1 MAPKKKK
8 YSELSDSAKYFR
20 NNPDARKKKNAISKK
35 VNARKSQKKKR
46 SELEKK
52 RRAAKKRGTD
62 TSKTD
67 YDHAVGRR
75 VSVKA
80 NRGRKNG
87 TKGDRNAR
95 GKGSSKK
102 IKYNGKS

>member
-1 MAPKKKK
+1 LAPKKKP
-8 YSELSDSAKYFR
+8 YSQLSDSAKYFR
-20 NNPDARKKKNAISKK
+20 KNKKARDRKNAISKK
-35 VNARKSQKKKR
+35 VNARPEQRKKR

-52 RRAAKKRGTD
+52 RRAAKKRGVD

-67 YDHAVGRR
+67 LSHTKNGLVRK
-75 VSVKA
+75 SIKA
-80 NRGRKNG
+80 NRGSSSD

-102 IKYNGKS
+102 